1 MPASKRQRLAAL
13 QRLLLQLGGEERSAA
28 LPSVLGEVRA
38 AYAPRLRTA
47 PTHRAYAPRLGAAP
61 G

>member
-13 QRLLLQLGGEERSAA
+13 QRLLLQLGGEERSAT

-38 AYAPRLRTA
+38 AHAPRLRTA
-47 PTHRAYAPRLGAAP
+47 PRDRA
-61 G
+61 